1 MHDPVEK
8 ARKQADLGC
17 IIQAA
22 NAGYVRLKFLDES
35 GFSAWSPVSYGWF
48 PVGKQKRQEQ
58 SLSRGKRLSILS
70 SWEPEHEMVYALAV
84 GSITS
89 AIYIDFMN
97 WQALQAHRLLQRTG
111 RITVI
116 VQDNAS
122 IHTSKAVQAQIP
134 GWQEQGLYCFQLPK
148 YCSEMNLIEGEWH
161 QIKAHEI
168 RGQMASGPYALAVS
182 VVGAVNRRGEA
193 AGYRV
198 NRFHCQN
205 QRLIRSPLYKFEEDI
220 V

>member
-1 MHDPVEK
+1 
-8 ARKQADLGC
+8 
-17 IIQAA
+17 
-22 NAGYVRLKFLDES
+22 VRLKFLDES

-58 SLSRGKRLSILS
+58 PPSRGKRLSILS
-70 SWEPEHEMVYALAV
+70 TWEPGHEMLYALAV

-97 WQALQAHRLLQRTG
+97 WQAQQAYRLLQRTG

-122 IHTSKAVQAQIP
+122 IHTSRAVQAQLP
-134 GWQEQGLYCFQLPK
+134 QWQQQGLYCFQLPK
-148 YCSEMNLIEGEWH
+148 YCSEMNPIEGEWH
-161 QIKAHEI
+161 PIKAHEI
-168 RGQMASGPYALAVS
+168 CGQMSPDPYALTVS
-182 VVGAVNRRGEA
+182 VIAAVNRRGKA

-198 NRFHCQN
+198 QRFHCHN
-205 QRLIRSPLYKFEEDI
+205 QRLIQSPLYKFEEDN